1 MSGFLVTHPRD
12 LKLPTNEVGT
22 PNGIPKRSQPFADPS
37 GHEFLNPR
45 NLKML
50 RPSLSTIFLQK
61 IPEMMK
67 NPTCVLKKTCS
78 FCKLWNFEPFK
89 KNIPGNS
96 AGDPFR
102 TVIQRDPFQWLLV
115 TSNLGKLKV
124 TYWLNCQGS
133 PLPNSKYNAYPTIR
147 KRRSS
152 SSQPPALEGF
162 FVIVPWKFT
171 LGTSNGAGCWIGT
184 CTFHLGEMNFTQRKP
199 LEGGENSRPFWKGQ
213 SINQCSNDSSGCFFN
228 GTYVS
233 FKLPES
239 KT

>member
-1 MSGFLVTHPRD
+1 
-12 LKLPTNEVGT
+12 
-22 PNGIPKRSQPFADPS
+22 
-37 GHEFLNPR
+37 
-45 NLKML
+45 ML

-152 SSQPPALEGF
+152 SPSHLPLRDFLWSFPENL
-162 FVIVPWKFT
+162 P
-171 LGTSNGAGCWIGT
+171 LGHPTEPGAGSAHALSTWERWISLKENHWKAGKT
-184 CTFHLGEMNFTQRKP
+184 PDPFGRVNQSMQQW
-199 LEGGENSRPFWKGQ
+199 LERV
-213 SINQCSNDSSGCFFN
+213 FF
-228 GTYVS
+228 
-233 FKLPES
+233 
-239 KT
+239 